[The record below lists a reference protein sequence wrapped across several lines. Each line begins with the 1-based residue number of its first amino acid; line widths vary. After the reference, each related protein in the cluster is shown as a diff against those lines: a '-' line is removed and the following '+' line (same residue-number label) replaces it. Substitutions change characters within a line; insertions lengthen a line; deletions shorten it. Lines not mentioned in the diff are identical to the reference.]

1 MATRGPP
8 KRKKKTNPE
17 SNVSDGSENLGNIIA
32 QLKSVDDEPCGPP
45 LSLPANVTP
54 EQLQLLVN
62 QLLNNV
68 RDLTI

>member
-8 KRKKKTNPE
+8 KRKKKTTD

-32 QLKSVDDEPCGPP
+32 QLKSIDDEPCGPP